1 MSENQNLRSN
11 DRACKGRRYQ
21 EFKDQ
26 ALGRKG
32 NARSHL
38 KPGERG
44 SLDGKQIF
52 EFIHYFTHW
61 RYLSVLVRFPRYT
74 FFTRFSFV
82 GNESVSHI
90 SDPMN
95 SVNYG
100 NIGDA
105 SGSQM
110 ETQQSNALP
119 SSVQSKQQRN
129 PVSVLSTQVSEVVID
144 DFLLH

>member
-44 SLDGKQIF
+44 SLDGKQI
-52 EFIHYFTHW
+52 
-61 RYLSVLVRFPRYT
+61 S
-74 FFTRFSFV
+74 
-82 GNESVSHI
+82 
-90 SDPMN
+90 
-95 SVNYG
+95 
-100 NIGDA
+100 
-105 SGSQM
+105 
-110 ETQQSNALP
+110 
-119 SSVQSKQQRN
+119 
-129 PVSVLSTQVSEVVID
+129 
-144 DFLLH
+144 

>member
-1 MSENQNLRSN
+1 
-11 DRACKGRRYQ
+11 
-21 EFKDQ
+21 
-26 ALGRKG
+26 
-32 NARSHL
+32 
-38 KPGERG
+38 
-44 SLDGKQIF
+44 
-52 EFIHYFTHW
+52 
-61 RYLSVLVRFPRYT
+61 
-74 FFTRFSFV
+74 
-82 GNESVSHI
+82 
-90 SDPMN
+90 MN

-144 DFLLH
+144 DFYYIRIKQQHLHKLLEIISSQIHFCSHLTLKRS

>member
-44 SLDGKQIF
+44 SLDGKQFFSSSIILPTEDIF
-52 EFIHYFTHW
+52 ST
-61 RYLSVLVRFPRYT
+61 FPT
-74 FFTRFSFV
+74 LHVFLH
-82 GNESVSHI
+82 VSH
-90 SDPMN
+90 
-95 SVNYG
+95 
-100 NIGDA
+100 
-105 SGSQM
+105 
-110 ETQQSNALP
+110 L
-119 SSVQSKQQRN
+119 
-129 PVSVLSTQVSEVVID
+129 
-144 DFLLH
+144 

>member
-1 MSENQNLRSN
+1 MLH
-11 DRACKGRRYQ
+11 G
-21 EFKDQ
+21 F
-26 ALGRKG
+26 L
-32 NARSHL
+32 L
-38 KPGERG
+38 
-44 SLDGKQIF
+44 F
-52 EFIHYFTHW
+52 
-61 RYLSVLVRFPRYT
+61 FPCL
-74 FFTRFSFV
+74 

-95 SVNYG
+95 GVNYG

>member
-32 NARSHL
+32 NARSNL

-52 EFIHYFTHW
+52 
-61 RYLSVLVRFPRYT
+61 LVASIILPIVFRV
-74 FFTRFSFV
+74 FSY
-82 GNESVSHI
+82 VSH
-90 SDPMN
+90 
-95 SVNYG
+95 
-100 NIGDA
+100 
-105 SGSQM
+105 
-110 ETQQSNALP
+110 
-119 SSVQSKQQRN
+119 
-129 PVSVLSTQVSEVVID
+129 VSRFRI
-144 DFLLH
+144 FR

>member
-32 NARSHL
+32 NARSNL

-52 EFIHYFTHW
+52 SASIILPTEDIFST
-61 RYLSVLVRFPRYT
+61 FPT
-74 FFTRFSFV
+74 
-82 GNESVSHI
+82 
-90 SDPMN
+90 
-95 SVNYG
+95 
-100 NIGDA
+100 
-105 SGSQM
+105 
-110 ETQQSNALP
+110 
-119 SSVQSKQQRN
+119 
-129 PVSVLSTQVSEVVID
+129 
-144 DFLLH
+144 LHVF

>member
-1 MSENQNLRSN
+1 MV
-11 DRACKGRRYQ
+11 
-21 EFKDQ
+21 
-26 ALGRKG
+26 
-32 NARSHL
+32 H
-38 KPGERG
+38 
-44 SLDGKQIF
+44 IF
-52 EFIHYFTHW
+52 LH
-61 RYLSVLVRFPRYT
+61 VFPCL
-74 FFTRFSFV
+74 

-110 ETQQSNALP
+110 ENQQSNALP

-129 PVSVLSTQVSEVVID
+129 PVSVLSTRVSVVVID
-144 DFLLH
+144 YSLLH

>member
-1 MSENQNLRSN
+1 MVS
-11 DRACKGRRYQ
+11 K
-21 EFKDQ
+21 F
-26 ALGRKG
+26 
-32 NARSHL
+32 
-38 KPGERG
+38 
-44 SLDGKQIF
+44 
-52 EFIHYFTHW
+52 
-61 RYLSVLVRFPRYT
+61 LSSYIILPTEDIVLVRFPRYT

>member
-1 MSENQNLRSN
+1 MVSKFFSSSIILPTE
-11 DRACKGRRYQ
+11 DIV
-21 EFKDQ
+21 
-26 ALGRKG
+26 
-32 NARSHL
+32 SH
-38 KPGERG
+38 E
-44 SLDGKQIF
+44 
-52 EFIHYFTHW
+52 IHVFLH
-61 RYLSVLVRFPRYT
+61 V
-74 FFTRFSFV
+74 FSFV

-95 SVNYG
+95 SVNY
-100 NIGDA
+100 DA

-129 PVSVLSTQVSEVVID
+129 PVSVLSTQVSDVVID

>member
-1 MSENQNLRSN
+1 MVSKFFSSSIILPTEDIFRS
-11 DRACKGRRYQ
+11 
-21 EFKDQ
+21 
-26 ALGRKG
+26 
-32 NARSHL
+32 
-38 KPGERG
+38 
-44 SLDGKQIF
+44 
-52 EFIHYFTHW
+52 
-61 RYLSVLVRFPRYT
+61 FPT
-74 FFTRFSFV
+74 LQVFLHVFPLV

-110 ETQQSNALP
+110 ENQQSNALP

-144 DFLLH
+144 DALLH

>member
-1 MSENQNLRSN
+1 MVSKSFSSSIILPIKSP
-11 DRACKGRRYQ
+11 KGSHVHG
-21 EFKDQ
+21 FK
-26 ALGRKG
+26 
-32 NARSHL
+32 
-38 KPGERG
+38 
-44 SLDGKQIF
+44 
-52 EFIHYFTHW
+52 
-61 RYLSVLVRFPRYT
+61 
-74 FFTRFSFV
+74 FTRFSFV

-144 DFLLH
+144 DFFYYIRKTTTFT